1 MIFDRSA
8 MTTIKGKL
16 KSYIGMPPKHQKLPW
31 PGLKAHDRLSRVVTR
46 AVKDAKERGETETW
60 ARQQM
65 ARVLD
70 HFPPGAVIR
79 MVCEEMRRRGEP
91 VRVFLE
97 LLVE

>member
-1 MIFDRSA
+1 MILDRSA
-8 MTTIKGKL
+8 MTTIKGKP
-16 KSYIGMPPKHQKLPW
+16 KSYIGVARRHQKLPW

-46 AVKDAKERGETETW
+46 AVKDAKERRETETW
-60 ARQQM
+60 ARRQM

-70 HFPPGAVIR
+70 HIPPDAVIG

-97 LLVE
+97 LLLE